1 MDRIDGL
8 PRFFLAISWKGAGC
22 ALDLTPLHHQ
32 LTRVLRAQP
41 GTRLVVL
48 DGRGQACLV
57 EVAHLD
63 RHRAGGRVVALLPAP
78 PEPALHVTLYQCVLK
93 ADKLEWVWQKATELG
108 VTRLVPVVSRRTVAR
123 PGAEPANKLERWTA
137 IVREAAEQ
145 AHRGALP
152 ALLPPLAFDQ
162 AIRTAQGV
170 RLLPYEGA
178 VGQAGI
184 GGVLARSQA
193 PLTTVSLLV
202 GPEGGLE
209 AEEVETAV
217 AAGWQVVSLGPRILR
232 AETAALAALTLVMD
246 AAGELGSL
254 YDRLQPRQV
263 DAG

>member
-1 MDRIDGL
+1 MDRIAGL
-8 PRFFLAISWKGAGC
+8 QRFFLATSWEGPGC

-41 GTRLVVL
+41 GTRLIVL

-57 EVAHLD
+57 EVMHLD
-63 RHRAGGRVVALLPAP
+63 RHRAGGRVVVLLPAP
-78 PEPALHVTLYQCVLK
+78 PEPALRVTLYQCALK
-93 ADKLEWVWQKATELG
+93 ADRLEWVWQKATELG
-108 VTRLVPVVSRRTVAR
+108 ATRLVPVVSRRTVAR
-123 PGAEPANKLERWTA
+123 PGAEPANKLERWAA

-145 AHRGALP
+145 AQRGALP

-178 VGQAGI
+178 AGRAGI
-184 GGVLARSQA
+184 GAALARCQA
-193 PLTTVSLLV
+193 PLTAVSLLV

-209 AEEVETAV
+209 AEEVEAAAAV
-217 AAGWQVVSLGPRILR
+217 GWQVVSLGSRILR

-246 AAGELGSL
+246 VAGEMGGL
-254 YDRLQPRQV
+254 YDRLQSRQV
-263 DAG
+263 DAV